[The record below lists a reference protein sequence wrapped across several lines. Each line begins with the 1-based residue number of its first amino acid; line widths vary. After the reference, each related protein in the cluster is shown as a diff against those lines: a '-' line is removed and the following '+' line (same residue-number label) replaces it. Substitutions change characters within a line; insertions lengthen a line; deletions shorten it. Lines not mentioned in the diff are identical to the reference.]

1 MHKYLARF
9 PFDLWTMLAS
19 AAHESHRSINAEL
32 IWRLRRSF
40 DGYRR

>member
-9 PFDLWTMLAS
+9 PNDLWQRLCD
-19 AAHESHRSINAEL
+19 AAKENHRSVNAEL
-32 IWRLRRSF
+32 LWRLTRSF